1 LRPVRR
7 RPGATTD
14 MPVTKV
20 LTDGIGEVD
29 LRNFDVY
36 SQRGGYVQLKRA
48 FTEMTPADVADITM
62 KSGLRGRGGAGFPT
76 GRKWSFLPKNGR
88 PRYMVCNCDEAE
100 PGTFKDHM
108 LLEETPHQ
116 VLEGILLGTYAIESG
131 HAFIYIRGEFARGY
145 EIFSKAVA
153 EARAAGFI
161 GENLFGTAYSV
172 EVTVQRGAGAYICGE
187 ETALINSI
195 EGRRGEPRLKPPF
208 PAVKGL
214 YGEPTVVNN
223 VETLAT
229 LPHLLRNGAEWFAKV
244 GPERSPGYKIVSVS
258 GHVRKPGNY
267 EVPLGTPIR
276 ELLEIAGGPRDGRT
290 IVAVQP
296 GGGSSA
302 CLFEEHLDLGYD
314 FDTMAANGTMLGSG
328 AVVFFDDSTNFV
340 EAALALVRFYAHE
353 SCGQCTPCRE
363 GGHWLEVTLERILN
377 GGGLDSDIDMLVA
390 VSHQMTGLN
399 LCPLGDS
406 IEPFLASVVKRF
418 EAQFRSY
425 VRSPQREAISA

>member
-1 LRPVRR
+1 
-7 RPGATTD
+7 
-14 MPVTKV
+14 MPVVKV
-20 LTDGIGEVD
+20 LTEGIGEVD
-29 LRNFDVY
+29 LRDIAVY
-36 SQRGGYVQLKRA
+36 QKRGGYEQWKRA
-48 FTEMTPADVADITM
+48 VTEMKPADVADITM

-76 GRKWSFLPKNGR
+76 GRKWSFLPNNGR

-108 LLEETPHQ
+108 LLEETPHL
-116 VLEGILLGTYAIESG
+116 VLEGILLGTYAIGSK
-131 HAFIYIRGEFARGY
+131 HALIYIRGEFEHGY
-145 EIFSKAVA
+145 RIFSAA
-153 EARAAGFI
+153 LAQARAAGFV
-161 GENLFGTAYSV
+161 GQGLFGTDLGI
-172 EVTVQRGAGAYICGE
+172 EVTVHRGAGAYICGE
-187 ETALINSI
+187 ETALLNSL
-195 EGRRGEPRLKPPF
+195 EGRRGEPRMKPPF

-229 LPHLLRNGAEWFAKV
+229 LPFLLKNGPEWFAKV
-244 GPERSPGYKIVSVS
+244 GPEKSPGYKIVSVS
-258 GHVRKPGNY
+258 GHVKKPGNF
-267 EVPLGTPIR
+267 EVPLGTPLR
-276 ELLEIAGGPRDGRT
+276 ELLELAGGPRDGRT

-302 CLFEEHLDLGYD
+302 CLFEEHLDLPYD

-363 GGHWLEVTLERILN
+363 GGHWLEVTLERLMH

-390 VSHQMTGLN
+390 VSHQLTGIN

-418 EAQFRSY
+418 EAQFRAY
-425 VRSPQREAISA
+425 VRKPAAATAAVSA

>member
-1 LRPVRR
+1 
-7 RPGATTD
+7 
-14 MPVTKV
+14 MPVVKV
-20 LTDGIGEVD
+20 LTEGIGEVD
-29 LRNFDVY
+29 LRDIAVY
-36 SQRGGYVQLKRA
+36 QKRGGYEQWKRA
-48 FTEMTPADVADITM
+48 VTEMKPADVADITM

-76 GRKWSFLPKNGR
+76 GRKWSFLPNNGR

-108 LLEETPHQ
+108 LLEETPHL
-116 VLEGILLGTYAIESG
+116 VLEGILLGTYAIGSK
-131 HAFIYIRGEFARGY
+131 HAFIYIRGEFEHGY
-145 EIFSKAVA
+145 RIFSAA
-153 EARAAGFI
+153 LAQARAAGFV
-161 GENLFGTAYSV
+161 GQGLFGTDLGI
-172 EVTVQRGAGAYICGE
+172 EVTVHRGAGAYICGE
-187 ETALINSI
+187 ETALLNSL

-229 LPHLLRNGAEWFAKV
+229 LPFLLKNGPEWFAKV
-244 GPERSPGYKIVSVS
+244 GPEKSPGYKIVSVS
-258 GHVRKPGNY
+258 GHVKKPGNF
-267 EVPLGTPIR
+267 EVPLGTPLR
-276 ELLEIAGGPRDGRT
+276 ELLELAGGPRDGRT

-302 CLFEEHLDLGYD
+302 CLFEEHLDLPYD

-363 GGHWLEVTLERILN
+363 GGHWLEVTLERLMH

-390 VSHQMTGLN
+390 VSHQLTGIN

-418 EAQFRSY
+418 EAQFRAY
-425 VRSPQREAISA
+425 VRKPAAATAAVSA

>member
-1 LRPVRR
+1 
-7 RPGATTD
+7 
-14 MPVTKV
+14 MPVVPV
-20 LTDGIGEVD
+20 LTEGIGETQWRD
-29 LRNFDVY
+29 LAVY
-36 SQRGGYVQLKRA
+36 RERGGYEQWRRA
-48 FTEMTPADVADITM
+48 VTELQPADIVDVVS

-76 GRKWSFLPKNGR
+76 GRKWSFLPNNGR

-116 VLEGILLGTYAIESG
+116 VLEGMLIGSYAIGSR
-131 HAFIYIRGEFARGY
+131 HAFIYIRGEFRRGY
-145 EIFSKAVA
+145 EIFMQALA
-153 EARAAGFI
+153 DARTAGLV
-161 GENLFGTAYSV
+161 GQKLFGTEYGI
-172 EVTVQRGAGAYICGE
+172 EVTVHRGAGAYICGE
-187 ETALINSI
+187 ETALLNSL

-229 LPHLLRNGAEWFAKV
+229 LPYILRNGAEWFAKV
-244 GPERSPGYKIVSVS
+244 GPERSPGYKVVSVS
-258 GHVRKPGNY
+258 GHVKSPGNF
-267 EVPLGTPIR
+267 EVPLGTPLR
-276 ELLEIAGGPRDGRT
+276 ELLAIAGGPREGRT

-302 CLFEEHLDLGYD
+302 CLFEEHLDLSYD
-314 FDTMAANGTMLGSG
+314 FDTMAQNGTMLGSG
-328 AVVFFDDSTNFV
+328 AVVFFDDTTNFV

-363 GGHWLEVTLERILN
+363 GGHWLEVTLNRLLN
-377 GGGLDSDIDMLVA
+377 GGGLDSDVDLLLS

-418 EAQFRSY
+418 EAQFRGC
-425 VRSPQREAISA
+425 VRSQAPVAVSV

>member
-1 LRPVRR
+1 
-7 RPGATTD
+7 
-14 MPVTKV
+14 MPVVKV
-20 LTDGIGEVD
+20 LTEGIGELN
-29 LRNFDVY
+29 LRDIDVY
-36 SQRGGYVQLKRA
+36 RSRGGYEQWKRA
-48 FTEMTPADVADITM
+48 VTSLQPAEIVDLTL

-76 GRKWSFLPKNGR
+76 GRKWQFLPNNGR

-116 VLEGILLGTYAIESG
+116 ILEGMLIGSYAIGSK
-131 HAFIYIRGEFARGY
+131 HAFIYIRGEFKRGY
-145 EIFSKAVA
+145 AIFREAL
-153 EARAAGFI
+153 EQARAAGLV
-161 GENLFGTAYSV
+161 GENILGTGTSI
-172 EVTVQRGAGAYICGE
+172 EVTIHRGAGAYICGE
-187 ETALINSI
+187 ETALLNSV

-229 LPHLLRNGAEWFAKV
+229 LPYILKNGPEWFSSV
-244 GPERSPGYKIVSVS
+244 GPQRSPGYKVVSVS
-258 GHVRKPGNY
+258 GHVCKPGNY
-267 EVPLGTPIR
+267 EIPLGTPIR
-276 ELLEIAGGPRDGRT
+276 ELLEIAGGPREGRK

-328 AVVFFDDSTNFV
+328 AVVFFDDSTDFV
-340 EAALALVRFYAHE
+340 RAAHALVRFYAHE

-363 GGHWLEVTLERILN
+363 GGHWLELTLERILE
-377 GGGLDSDIDMLVA
+377 GGGLDSDIDMLLN

-418 EAQFRSY
+418 EPQFRAY
-425 VRSPQREAISA
+425 IRKPQASLAS

>member
-1 LRPVRR
+1 
-7 RPGATTD
+7 
-14 MPVTKV
+14 MPVTPV
-20 LTDGIGEVD
+20 LTAGIGEAN
-29 LRNFDVY
+29 LRDIDVY
-36 SQRGGYVQLKRA
+36 RARGGYVQLQRA
-48 FTEMTPADVADITM
+48 ITEMAPENVASIVAD
-62 KSGLRGRGGAGFPT
+62 SGLRGRGGAGFPT

-116 VLEGILLGTYAIESG
+116 VLEGILLGAYAIG
-131 HAFIYIRGEFARGY
+131 AKHAFIYIRGEFERGY
-145 EIFSKAVA
+145 EIMTETVA
-153 EARAAGFI
+153 QARAAGFV
-161 GENLFGTAYSV
+161 GENLFGSTTSI
-172 EVTVQRGAGAYICGE
+172 EFTIHRGAGAYICGE
-187 ETALINSI
+187 ETALLNSL

-208 PAVKGL
+208 PAIRGL

-229 LPHLLRNGAEWFAKV
+229 IPHLLERGPQWFASV
-244 GPERSPGYKIVSVS
+244 GTAKSPGYKIVSIS

-267 EVPLGTPIR
+267 EVPLGTPLR
-276 ELLEIAGGPRDGRT
+276 ELLEIAGGPRDGRR
-290 IVAVQP
+290 IVAMQP

-302 CLFEEHLDLGYD
+302 CLFEEDLDLGYD
-314 FDTMAANGTMLGSG
+314 FESMAEHGTMLGSG
-328 AVVFFDDSTNFV
+328 AIVYFDDTTNFV

-363 GGHWLEVTLERILN
+363 GSHWLEVTLERILA
-377 GGGLDSDIDMLVA
+377 GGGMASDVDMLVS

-418 EAQFRSY
+418 EPQFRAY
-425 VRSPQREAISA
+425 IKAPIVKAPFVGPAADRMLVATRA